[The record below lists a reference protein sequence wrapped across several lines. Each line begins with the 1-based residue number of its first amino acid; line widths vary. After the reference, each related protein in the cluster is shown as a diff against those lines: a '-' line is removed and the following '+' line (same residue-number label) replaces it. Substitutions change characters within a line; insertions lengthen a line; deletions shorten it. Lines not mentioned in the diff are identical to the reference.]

1 MNTSLTVTD
10 LWLVGAGQMAQAY
23 ASVLKA
29 LNVEFSVI
37 GRSKES
43 STAFQ
48 TETGRAVSAG
58 GVQSAIARGAVPD
71 QAIVAVGVDQLAEV
85 TSTLLEAGVTRL
97 LVEKP
102 GGLSSEEL
110 AGIRDLAPSAEV
122 TIAYN
127 RRFYASAA
135 TARQMIAED
144 GGVSSFFFEITEWP
158 HSTEP
163 KQVDLPV
170 RNRWL
175 LAQSSHVI
183 DLAFHLGGQPVD
195 WACWHKGS
203 LVWHQESSRF
213 AGAGVTAAG
222 ATFGFHGDW
231 EAPGRWG
238 LEVMTRSHR
247 LIFRPLETLQVMSI
261 GSLDVVSA
269 PIDDDVDRAFKPG
282 IHEQTR
288 AFLQGDDSVSCSLDE
303 QIQNMLMYEQ
313 IAGYK

>member
-1 MNTSLTVTD
+1 MTTEQAVAD
-10 LWLVGAGQMAQAY
+10 LWLVGAGPMAQAH
-23 ASVLKA
+23 AAVLDS
-29 LNVEFSVI
+29 LGVRYEVI
-37 GRSKES
+37 GRGKES
-43 STAFQ
+43 STTFQ

-102 GGLSSEEL
+102 GGL
-110 AGIRDLAPSAEV
+110 GSAELV
-122 TIAYN
+122 GVRDKAPNAEVVIAYN
-127 RRFYASAA
+127 RRHYASTS
-135 TARQMIAED
+135 TARQIIAED
-144 GGVSSFFFEITEWP
+144 GGVSSFFFEVTEWP
-158 HSTEP
+158 HATEP
-163 KQVDLPV
+163 KQVEPPV
-170 RNRWL
+170 RERWL

-303 QIQNMLMYEQ
+303 QIQNMFMYEQ

>member
-1 MNTSLTVTD
+1 MNTSPAATD

-23 ASVLKA
+23 ASVLDA
-29 LNVEFSVI
+29 LHVEYSVI
-37 GRSKES
+37 GRGEES
-43 STAFQ
+43 SAAF
-48 TETGRAVSAG
+48 EAVTGRATTTG
-58 GVQSAIARGAVPD
+58 GVRSAAAKGVIPSS
-71 QAIVAVGVDQLAEV
+71 AIVAVGVDQLAEV
-85 TSTLLEAGVTRL
+85 ASVLLEAGVMRL
-97 LVEKP
+97 LLEKP

-110 AGIRDLAPSAEV
+110 AGIRELAPSAEV
-122 TIAYN
+122 TVAYN
-127 RRFYASAA
+127 RRHYAS
-135 TARQMIAED
+135 TSRARQIIADD

-175 LAQSSHVI
+175 LAQSSHVM

-203 LVWHQESSRF
+203 LFWHKESSRF
-213 AGAGVTAAG
+213 SGAGVTAAG

-247 LIFRPLETLQVMSI
+247 LILRPLETLQIMSI

-282 IHEQTR
+282 VHEQTR
-288 AFLQGDDSVSCSLDE
+288 AFLQRDDSVSCSLDD
-303 QIQNMLMYEQ
+303 QIQNMFMYEQ
-313 IAGYK
+313 IGGYK